1 MIGQVWDGRLQRV
14 EAIVQRQQRMPAEC
28 HDDRLVLDR
37 QNRRSWLSGAG
48 RQVGNRAT
56 LPPLRHRLR
65 VDAVAPAKD
74 PQALLTMLYRST
86 DCLCRGGAAVQNLAH
101 SASLHSRE
109 KSAPSKP
116 GIKQV
121 GPWHDLYT
129 LIGTASATLIG
140 LLFVAASV
148 GASYYNRERYPAFRA
163 FVSPSVVHFTTV
175 LAACLIGIAP
185 VRSWTPFGLL
195 IGGDGLFGIVYAV
208 FVWRSMVLQG
218 FNRTL
223 DLN

>member
-1 MIGQVWDGRLQRV
+1 
-14 EAIVQRQQRMPAEC
+14 MPAEC

-116 GIKQV
+116 GIKHLVMLAFISLAARGVPDHLAKAGWPVRQSRTV
-121 GPWHDLYT
+121 S
-129 LIGTASATLIG
+129 IASARRC
-140 LLFVAASV
+140 VKA
-148 GASYYNRERYPAFRA
+148 
-163 FVSPSVVHFTTV
+163 
-175 LAACLIGIAP
+175 
-185 VRSWTPFGLL
+185 
-195 IGGDGLFGIVYAV
+195 
-208 FVWRSMVLQG
+208 
-218 FNRTL
+218 
-223 DLN
+223 

>member
-1 MIGQVWDGRLQRV
+1 
-14 EAIVQRQQRMPAEC
+14 MPAEC

-86 DCLCRGGAAVQNLAH
+86 DCLCRGGAAVQNLTP

-116 GIKQV
+116 GIKHLDIPV
-121 GPWHDLYT
+121 GEHSR
-129 LIGTASATLIG
+129 IN
-140 LLFVAASV
+140 
-148 GASYYNRERYPAFRA
+148 GAVKANGR
-163 FVSPSVVHFTTV
+163 
-175 LAACLIGIAP
+175 
-185 VRSWTPFGLL
+185 
-195 IGGDGLFGIVYAV
+195 
-208 FVWRSMVLQG
+208 
-218 FNRTL
+218 
-223 DLN
+223 